1 MTSLRVLQVH
11 RDFAPDRG
19 GGGVARH
26 IHGLATVAARAG
38 LTVRVVAPDI
48 RPPQGDHGYEVRRC
62 GFSSLWRQIG
72 WADVVHVH
80 GARNPMAAAAAL
92 FALAR
97 GRRLVYTPHCYYDG
111 VSLPNS
117 ALKRAWDLAVER
129 LLLRRSAAT
138 VLLAPFW
145 LDVLKQ
151 RGLPVSS
158 PVILPNCVLGASDL
172 SRPARP
178 APLRGSPA
186 LLSLGRLDAVKRLD
200 DAIAALRQPGLG
212 AAVLHVVGTGP
223 DRARLEAAV
232 RSASLTERV
241 LFHGFVPDEQ
251 VAAMA
256 AAADCFV
263 MTSAQEGGP
272 TVLIEMMLMGRP
284 VVASDIPGNR
294 AILAAAGCEAGL
306 YAMGDIAG
314 LARTIG
320 HVLAAPPTAEVAAR
334 AREHFTWEPRM
345 AEIVRLYTGPVAGE
359 SGSQAVHS
367 RHR

>member
-38 LTVRVVAPDI
+38 LTVRVVAPNI
-48 RPPQGDHGYEVRRC
+48 RPPQGDHGYEVRPC
-62 GFSSLWRQIG
+62 GFSGLWRQIG

-80 GARNPMAAAAAL
+80 GARNPIAAAAAL
-92 FALAR
+92 IALAK

-111 VSLPNS
+111 GSLLNR
-117 ALKRAWDLAVER
+117 ALKHTWDLAFER

-145 LDVLKQ
+145 LDALKQ
-151 RGLPVSS
+151 RGLLVAS
-158 PVILPNCVLGASDL
+158 PLIVPNCVLAASHL
-172 SRPARP
+172 SQPAR
-178 APLRGSPA
+178 ATPLRGSPA

-200 DAIAALRQPGLG
+200 DAIAALRQRRLA

-223 DRARLEAAV
+223 DRARLEAAA
-232 RSASLTERV
+232 RSAGVAERV
-241 LFHGFVPDEQ
+241 MFYGFVPDEQ

-263 MTSAQEGGP
+263 MTSGQEGGP

-294 AILAAAGCEAGL
+294 AILAAAGWEAGL
-306 YAMGDIAG
+306 YEMGDVAG

-320 HVLAAPPTAEVAAR
+320 HVLAAPPAAEVTAR
-334 AREHFTWEPRM
+334 ARDHFTWEPRM
-345 AEIVRLYTGPVAGE
+345 SEIVGLYTGPCAGE
-359 SGSQAVHS
+359 SGSQAVLS
-367 RHR
+367 QHR